1 MIQSND
7 IRLAVDSGE
16 VLLGIKQVIKSIE
29 DNSSKLVIT
38 ANKNKLDTLNDLKYI
53 TDISNIKLEIF
64 KGNSAELGSV
74 CGKPYSVS
82 TLSII
87 NPGDSNILNNEEEHQ
102 DEKNQDKQQK
112 KEEDTIT
119 IQEELEEIKQEEQ
132 EDNKEDSNKEI
143 KQENEQKSD

>member
-16 VLLGIKQVIKSIE
+16 VSLGIKQVIKSIE
-29 DNSSKLVIT
+29 DNSAKLVIT
-38 ANKNKLDTLNDLKYI
+38 ANKNKQDTLNDLKYI
-53 TDISNIKLEIF
+53 TDISNIKLELF

-87 NPGDSNILNNEEEHQ
+87 NPGDSNILNEKKDI
-102 DEKNQDKQQK
+102 DEQQI
-112 KEEDTIT
+112 KEEDKTE
-119 IQEELEEIKQEEQ
+119 IQEEKQEEEEETKEEQ
-132 EDNKEDSNKEI
+132 DENDNKDSNKEETEE
-143 KQENEQKSD
+143 ENEQKSD